1 MSWSKVA
8 NKFTGVSLLN
18 ETAPAKKI
26 REDIL
31 KLSKKY
37 FKLAHSKKKF
47 IPGESF
53 VAASS
58 KFLTDEDLTYLVDS
72 SLDLWLTA
80 GRYSDQFEKNLAI
93 KFGAKNSSTTVSGSS
108 ANLLA
113 FSALTSKNLKNPI
126 KDGDEIITVAAGFPT
141 TVAPIIL
148 NRCVPVY
155 LDVELSTANI
165 DIKNLKKAL
174 SKKTKA
180 VFLAHTLGNPFN
192 VKEIVKFCK
201 DHNLYLIEDCCDA
214 FGSKY
219 NGKTV
224 GSFGEFATLSFYP
237 AHHITTGEGGAVLY
251 NDYKY
256 RRIVESFRDWGR
268 DCWCKTGMNNTCGKR
283 YSHKLGKLPFGYDH
297 KFVYS
302 HVGYNMRMTDMQA
315 ALGLSQLNK
324 VDFFIKK
331 RKQNFNS
338 LDLKFKE
345 NGLDKYFHL
354 PKCYKES
361 DPSWYGYLI
370 TLKNNK
376 KFQRNELIQYL
387 NSKKILTRLLFA
399 GNLAKQPGYM
409 DKKHRIV
416 GDLKNTD
423 KFMRD
428 AFWLG
433 VWPGLDE
440 EHLEFIVEQ
449 IKNFISSK

>member
-174 SKKTKA
+174 SKK
-180 VFLAHTLGNPFN
+180 N
-192 VKEIVKFCK
+192 
-201 DHNLYLIEDCCDA
+201 
-214 FGSKY
+214 
-219 NGKTV
+219 
-224 GSFGEFATLSFYP
+224 
-237 AHHITTGEGGAVLY
+237 
-251 NDYKY
+251 
-256 RRIVESFRDWGR
+256 
-268 DCWCKTGMNNTCGKR
+268 
-283 YSHKLGKLPFGYDH
+283 
-297 KFVYS
+297 
-302 HVGYNMRMTDMQA
+302 
-315 ALGLSQLNK
+315 
-324 VDFFIKK
+324 
-331 RKQNFNS
+331 
-338 LDLKFKE
+338 
-345 NGLDKYFHL
+345 
-354 PKCYKES
+354 
-361 DPSWYGYLI
+361 
-370 TLKNNK
+370 
-376 KFQRNELIQYL
+376 
-387 NSKKILTRLLFA
+387 
-399 GNLAKQPGYM
+399 
-409 DKKHRIV
+409 
-416 GDLKNTD
+416 
-423 KFMRD
+423 
-428 AFWLG
+428 
-433 VWPGLDE
+433 
-440 EHLEFIVEQ
+440 
-449 IKNFISSK
+449 